1 MSKRALYIAD
11 TLDNARGF
19 QQALAEQ
26 GVEVAAGSTIKLRK
40 LMQPRDDLD
49 LVIFEARG
57 TACAFLEEVE
67 SLAEERRY
75 ALLLIVDEVS
85 VRDLELPTHIP
96 CDFIMHGA
104 GHSECSIRIRRLLG
118 NGGKHTEIN
127 VIKYDNMTINL
138 ATYQVS
144 IADELV
150 DLGVFYPAPAYSDE
164 AIRMFLARGLH
175 MGAQDLDPD
184 EFLNVEYVPL
194 EDLVRQVLAGEIP
207 DVKTQSAVLRVYTML
222 KLGTEPPRAGV

>member
-1 MSKRALYIAD
+1 MKEIDLIERQLDSKLIFDGRILHVYDD
-11 TLDNARGF
+11 TVSLPNGRTASRELIRHVGAVCVLPLTDDGNVI
-19 QQALAEQ
+19 
-26 GVEVAAGSTIKLRK
+26 VER
-40 LMQPRDDLD
+40 QY
-49 LVIFEARG
+49 
-57 TACAFLEEVE
+57 
-67 SLAEERRY
+67 RY
-75 ALLLIVDEVS
+75 PVGRVL
-85 VRDLELPTHIP
+85 
-96 CDFIMHGA
+96 
-104 GHSECSIRIRRLLG
+104 
-118 NGGKHTEIN
+118 TEIPAG
-127 VIKYDNMTINL
+127 KLDSRQEDHESAARRELREETGC
-138 ATYQVS
+138 

>member
-1 MSKRALYIAD
+1 MKEIDLIERQLDSKLIFDGRILHVYDD
-11 TLDNARGF
+11 TVSLPNGRTASRELIRHVGAVCVLPLTDDGNVI
-19 QQALAEQ
+19 
-26 GVEVAAGSTIKLRK
+26 VER
-40 LMQPRDDLD
+40 QY
-49 LVIFEARG
+49 
-57 TACAFLEEVE
+57 
-67 SLAEERRY
+67 RY
-75 ALLLIVDEVS
+75 PVGRVL
-85 VRDLELPTHIP
+85 
-96 CDFIMHGA
+96 
-104 GHSECSIRIRRLLG
+104 
-118 NGGKHTEIN
+118 TEIPAG
-127 VIKYDNMTINL
+127 KLDSKQEDHESAARRELREETGC
-138 ATYQVS
+138 

-222 KLGTEPPRAGV
+222 KLGTEPPGTGV

>member
-1 MSKRALYIAD
+1 MKEIDLIERQLDSKLIFDGRILHVYDDAVSLPNGHTASRELIRHVGAVCVLPLTD
-11 TLDNARGF
+11 DGNVI
-19 QQALAEQ
+19 
-26 GVEVAAGSTIKLRK
+26 VER
-40 LMQPRDDLD
+40 QY
-49 LVIFEARG
+49 
-57 TACAFLEEVE
+57 
-67 SLAEERRY
+67 RY
-75 ALLLIVDEVS
+75 PVGRVL
-85 VRDLELPTHIP
+85 
-96 CDFIMHGA
+96 
-104 GHSECSIRIRRLLG
+104 
-118 NGGKHTEIN
+118 TEIPAG
-127 VIKYDNMTINL
+127 KLDSKQEDHEAAARRELREETGC
-138 ATYQVS
+138 

-222 KLGTEPPRAGV
+222 KLGTEPPGAGV

>member
-1 MSKRALYIAD
+1 MKEIDLIERQLDSKLIFDGRILHVYDD
-11 TLDNARGF
+11 TVSLPNGHTASRELIRHVGAVCVLPLTDDGNVI
-19 QQALAEQ
+19 
-26 GVEVAAGSTIKLRK
+26 VER
-40 LMQPRDDLD
+40 QY
-49 LVIFEARG
+49 
-57 TACAFLEEVE
+57 
-67 SLAEERRY
+67 RY
-75 ALLLIVDEVS
+75 PVGRVL
-85 VRDLELPTHIP
+85 
-96 CDFIMHGA
+96 
-104 GHSECSIRIRRLLG
+104 
-118 NGGKHTEIN
+118 TEIPAG
-127 VIKYDNMTINL
+127 KLDSKQEDHEAAARRELREETGC
-138 ATYQVS
+138 

-222 KLGTEPPRAGV
+222 KLGTEPPGAGV

>member
-1 MSKRALYIAD
+1 MKEIDLIERQLDSKLIFDGRILHVYDD
-11 TLDNARGF
+11 TVSLPNGHTASRELIRHVGAVCVLPLTDDGNVI
-19 QQALAEQ
+19 
-26 GVEVAAGSTIKLRK
+26 VERQYRYPVGRVLTEIPAGKLR
-40 LMQPRDDLD
+40 
-49 LVIFEARG
+49 
-57 TACAFLEEVE
+57 EE
-67 SLAEERRY
+67 
-75 ALLLIVDEVS
+75 
-85 VRDLELPTHIP
+85 TG
-96 CDFIMHGA
+96 C
-104 GHSECSIRIRRLLG
+104 
-118 NGGKHTEIN
+118 
-127 VIKYDNMTINL
+127 
-138 ATYQVS
+138 

-194 EDLVRQVLAGEIP
+194 EDLVRQILAGEIP

>member
-1 MSKRALYIAD
+1 MKEIDLIERQLDSKLIFDGRILHVYDD
-11 TLDNARGF
+11 TVSLPNGRTASRELIRHVGAVCVLPLTDDGNVI
-19 QQALAEQ
+19 
-26 GVEVAAGSTIKLRK
+26 VER
-40 LMQPRDDLD
+40 QY
-49 LVIFEARG
+49 
-57 TACAFLEEVE
+57 
-67 SLAEERRY
+67 RY
-75 ALLLIVDEVS
+75 PVGRVL
-85 VRDLELPTHIP
+85 
-96 CDFIMHGA
+96 
-104 GHSECSIRIRRLLG
+104 
-118 NGGKHTEIN
+118 TEIPAG
-127 VIKYDNMTINL
+127 KLDSKQEDHEYAARRELREETGC
-138 ATYQVS
+138 

-222 KLGTEPPRAGV
+222 KLGTEPPGTGV

>member
-1 MSKRALYIAD
+1 MKDIDLIERQLDSKLIFDGRILHVYDD
-11 TLDNARGF
+11 TVSLPNGHTASRELIRHVGAVCVLPLTDDGNVI
-19 QQALAEQ
+19 
-26 GVEVAAGSTIKLRK
+26 VER
-40 LMQPRDDLD
+40 QY
-49 LVIFEARG
+49 
-57 TACAFLEEVE
+57 
-67 SLAEERRY
+67 RY
-75 ALLLIVDEVS
+75 PVGRVL
-85 VRDLELPTHIP
+85 
-96 CDFIMHGA
+96 
-104 GHSECSIRIRRLLG
+104 
-118 NGGKHTEIN
+118 TEIPAGKLDSKQEDHEAAARRELREETGC
-127 VIKYDNMTINL
+127 V
-138 ATYQVS
+138 
-144 IADELV
+144 ADELV

>member
-1 MSKRALYIAD
+1 MKEIDLIERQLDSKLIFDGRILHVYDDAVSLPNGHTASRELIRHVGAVCVLPLTD
-11 TLDNARGF
+11 DGNVI
-19 QQALAEQ
+19 
-26 GVEVAAGSTIKLRK
+26 VER
-40 LMQPRDDLD
+40 QY
-49 LVIFEARG
+49 
-57 TACAFLEEVE
+57 
-67 SLAEERRY
+67 RY
-75 ALLLIVDEVS
+75 PVGRVL
-85 VRDLELPTHIP
+85 
-96 CDFIMHGA
+96 
-104 GHSECSIRIRRLLG
+104 
-118 NGGKHTEIN
+118 TEIPAGKLDSKQEDHESAARRELREETGC
-127 VIKYDNMTINL
+127 V
-138 ATYQVS
+138 
-144 IADELV
+144 ADELV